1 MTPAFEQ
8 FNNISA
14 EGNTNEKGEDDK
26 QERISSEEAVKTAE
40 QKVLADLNGFS
51 ERLEEGWTVRLKG
64 REWSADEL
72 PEEYVDVALM
82 QKKLQ
87 ILQDQLEESLLKNQD
102 TDPGTNDEKISYFEA
117 QMWGRITD
125 IQQLEADLAA
135 KNIGIQLQ
143 HPDLARAH
151 KNMKITA

>member
-87 ILQDQLEESLLKNQD
+87 ILQDQLEESLMKNKE
-102 TDPGTNDEKISYFEA
+102 TDPGTDDEAVSYFEA

>member
-87 ILQDQLEESLLKNQD
+87 ILQDQLEESLMKNKE
-102 TDPGTNDEKISYFEA
+102 TDPGTDDEAVSYFEA

-151 KNMKITA
+151 KGMKIAA

>member
-87 ILQDQLEESLLKNQD
+87 ILQDQLEESLMKNQE
-102 TDPGTNDEKISYFEA
+102 TDPGTDDEAVSYFEA